1 MKALIKVSNSEL
13 SFRLKLNYNNVYA
26 RLRMI
31 LGKESCFFADLCTKS
46 TGATWYSD
54 DDAEYSRMNEVALAE
69 QKILEAE
76 LGKLVGSIRKQ
87 LTLSAEL
94 AQYIDDILEVP
105 DYSFIFYRKIDNGF
119 KFVLTAWGCKYA
131 HQNINDPNSGF
142 IKRISKVADDVP
154 VDGGNS
160 KDDIKIPKTDGLV
173 DIYENINEPDSNNNP
188 RNNGLVDPNLQ
199 SLGESGQKESH
210 DNQNSS
216 NTSTIVKSTKQTSNT
231 SQKIEEEPQKQ
242 HVVLRVLDQNDSAVT
257 GELVEV
263 TIEGDHNKKYTDDN
277 GIVEIGN
284 LEYGSVFNVR
294 FPKSSS
300 GQDRAIEVE
309 SKVEVYDAYIKKL
322 VKYSPLLFVEDQNG
336 NSVHNYNV
344 KVVINGQE
352 TTYNTANDGVIQLPT
367 LTEGQG
373 FMVIDTLNYAN
384 TQDYTINSKEA
395 KKPYLFKISRAIKNK
410 VGISIINNNK
420 KPIPN
425 AIVSLT
431 IDNKPCQQ
439 TTDNTGRV
447 EFPYDIFHE
456 GDIPVLLNIKG
467 KGIVKSNLHFSSE
480 ITEYTIQLQ
489 DVKPKPKVDFKWL
502 ALIPLFLLLGW
513 GGYEL
518 WNKLI
523 HNKPSI
529 AEMEKGV
536 VMTLSLTSY
545 WVELNLDGIYVAG
558 KPLEKWYFHY
568 DHNKQEVI
576 LPQDQPEALKDK
588 PMGSWGTGF
597 LISED
602 GLIATNRHVADPI
615 PPEWVVKKLREQFQ
629 NYKGTY
635 QKLSNNLSDTLRM
648 PALYGISTL
657 EQYNNLQSKLKNYQ
671 EMVDIFDKILNV
683 GDFKV
688 KSECRVSV
696 AFTGTRVQ
704 TIDDFI
710 PASLRISGDPG
721 TVTENDVAIIQINK
735 KSDMPDDIY
744 IFNIPEKD
752 PMDEEIP
759 DDYSITVLGY
769 NAGNGLQDMK
779 LQKSIKPQA
788 QHGKISNTSE
798 KYRIGFDAPTIGG
811 SSGSPVLNEN
821 HELVAVNNSGVGIT
835 QGFNYGV
842 RIKYLKELVD
852 NLKKTNNK

>member
-31 LGKESCFFADLCTKS
+31 LGKECCFFADLSTKS
-46 TGATWYSD
+46 TGTTWYSD
-54 DDAEYSRMNEVALAE
+54 DDAEYSRMNEVAISE
-69 QKILEAE
+69 QKVMEAE

-87 LTLSAEL
+87 LMSSAEL
-94 AQYIDDILEVP
+94 AQYVDDILEVP
-105 DYSFIFYRKIDNGF
+105 DYSFIFYRKNDSGY

-142 IKRISKVADDVP
+142 IKRISKVAVDAP
-154 VDGGNS
+154 VVGENS
-160 KDDIKIPKTDGLV
+160 DEIKIPKSDISV
-173 DIYENINEPDSNNNP
+173 DIPETIKVGGSFENP
-188 RNNGLVDPNLQ
+188 RPEGMDIQKVQ
-199 SLGESGQKESH
+199 SLGENGLKESH
-210 DNQNSS
+210 DSQNNS
-216 NTSTIVKSTKQTSNT
+216 NTSTTVESNNQTSNILEN
-231 SQKIEEEPQKQ
+231 KEEEPQKQ
-242 HVVLRVLDQNDSAVT
+242 HVVLRVLDQNNSSVI

-263 TIEGDHNKKYTDDN
+263 IIGGTENKQYTDDD
-277 GIVEIGN
+277 GKVEIGN
-284 LEYGSVFNVR
+284 LEYGSVFHVR
-294 FPKSSS
+294 FPKSTS
-300 GQDRAIEVE
+300 GQERAIEVE
-309 SKVEVYDAYIKKL
+309 PKVEVYDTYIKKL

-344 KVVINGQE
+344 KVVVNGQE
-352 TTYNTANDGVIQLPT
+352 TTYNTGNDGVIQLPT
-367 LTEGQG
+367 LIDGQG
-373 FMVIDTLNYAN
+373 FVVIDTLNYAN
-384 TQDYTINSKEA
+384 TQDYTINQKDA
-395 KKPYLFKISRAIKNK
+395 KKPYKFKISRAIKNK
-410 VGISIINNNK
+410 VGITIINKNK

-425 AIVSLT
+425 ATVSLS
-431 IDNKPCQQ
+431 IDDKPCQQ
-439 TTDNTGRV
+439 TTDNNGRV
-447 EFPYDIFHE
+447 EFPYDLFQE
-456 GDIPVLLNIKG
+456 GDILVVLNIKG
-467 KGIVKSNLHFSSE
+467 KGIVKSNLHFTNDTS
-480 ITEYTIQLQ
+480 EYTIQLQ
-489 DVKPKPKVDFKWL
+489 DIKPKPKFDYKWL

-513 GGYEL
+513 GGYTL
-518 WNKLI
+518 WNKLSY
-523 HNKPSI
+523 NKPSI

-545 WVELNLDGIYVAG
+545 WVELNLDEIYVAG

-721 TVTENDVAIIQINK
+721 TLTENDVAIIQINK
-735 KSDMPDDIY
+735 KSDIPDDTY
-744 IFNIPEKD
+744 IFEIPEKD
-752 PMDEEIP
+752 PFDEEVP